1 MSEKLDPD
9 LLHFFAEAFDSFD
22 SATDKLTEAYT
33 DLERRLET
41 VNQELEQ
48 TNRELKQSLVEKE
61 ELHDKLACIL
71 ESMTASVIAVD
82 LNGNISLFNHAAES
96 LTGMESEKAMGQL
109 YETLF
114 SDRPYLLHTLQE
126 GKPYKSHEGF
136 IKNPKLT
143 EPIAVEISTNLIS
156 TANGDVLGALEI
168 VHNISERK
176 QLEEQLSRSAALAE
190 LGKMAAEVAHDLRNP
205 LGAIRLYAGMLQQ
218 ELKDDRKELAD
229 SVVRGLDSLET
240 ITYNLLSLARPVKAK
255 FEFVDLNELL
265 DGILSLTQPAMDEK
279 DISLKWCFDA
289 ENRVVCYGDFEQLK
303 QAMLNLVL
311 NAIQAMPDGGDLEIH
326 VGTDSEKE
334 LVTLCIA
341 DDGQG
346 IPTDIQEK
354 IFTPFFTTKP
364 TGTGLGL
371 HTVNRIVQAHYGRIR
386 VVSAE
391 GTGTQFVVELPRDAR
406 QLQPPVFQ
414 VGIEP
419 IQAVN

>member
-1 MSEKLDPD
+1 MPEKLDAD
-9 LLHFFAEAFDSFD
+9 LLQFFAEAFDSFD

-41 VNQELEQ
+41 VNRELEQ
-48 TNRELKQSLVEKE
+48 TNRELTQSLIEKE

-82 LNGNISLFNHAAES
+82 LNGNVSLFNHAAES
-96 LTGMESEKAMGQL
+96 LTGIGSEEAMGQL
-109 YETLF
+109 YEKLF

-126 GKPYKSHEGF
+126 GKPYKSYEGF
-136 IKNPKLT
+136 IKNPKLA

-156 TANGDVLGALEI
+156 NANGDVLGALEI

-176 QLEEQLSRSAALAE
+176 QLEEQLSRSTALAE

-229 SVVRGLDSLET
+229 SVVRGLNSLES
-240 ITYNLLSLARPVKAK
+240 ITYNLLSLARPVRAK
-255 FEFVDLNELL
+255 FEFVDLNGVL
-265 DGILSLTQPAMDEK
+265 DDVLSFTQYAMDEK
-279 DISLKWCFDA
+279 DIPLERSCDT
-289 ENRVVCYGDFEQLK
+289 ESQVVCYGDFEQLK

-311 NAIQAMPDGGDLEIH
+311 NAIQAMPDGGNLEIR
-326 VGTDSEKE
+326 VGIDSEKE

-341 DDGQG
+341 DNGKG
-346 IPTDIQEK
+346 IPIDIQEK

-386 VVSAE
+386 VVSTE
-391 GTGTQFVVELPRDAR
+391 GVGTQFFVELPCDAR
-406 QLQPPVFQ
+406 RQQPPVFQ
-414 VGIEP
+414 VETKP

>member
-1 MSEKLDPD
+1 
-9 LLHFFAEAFDSFD
+9 
-22 SATDKLTEAYT
+22 
-33 DLERRLET
+33 
-41 VNQELEQ
+41 
-48 TNRELKQSLVEKE
+48 
-61 ELHDKLACIL
+61 
-71 ESMTASVIAVD
+71 
-82 LNGNISLFNHAAES
+82 
-96 LTGMESEKAMGQL
+96 
-109 YETLF
+109 
-114 SDRPYLLHTLQE
+114 
-126 GKPYKSHEGF
+126 
-136 IKNPKLT
+136 
-143 EPIAVEISTNLIS
+143 
-156 TANGDVLGALEI
+156 
-168 VHNISERK
+168 
-176 QLEEQLSRSAALAE
+176 
-190 LGKMAAEVAHDLRNP
+190 
-205 LGAIRLYAGMLQQ
+205 
-218 ELKDDRKELAD
+218 
-229 SVVRGLDSLET
+229 
-240 ITYNLLSLARPVKAK
+240 
-255 FEFVDLNELL
+255 
-265 DGILSLTQPAMDEK
+265 
-279 DISLKWCFDA
+279 
-289 ENRVVCYGDFEQLK
+289 VVCYGDFEQLK

>member
-1 MSEKLDPD
+1 MPEKLDPG
-9 LLHFFAEAFDSFD
+9 LLQFFSEAFDSFD

-33 DLERRLET
+33 DLEKRLET

-48 TNRELKQSLVEKE
+48 TNRELKQSLIEKE

-82 LNGNISLFNHAAES
+82 LNGDVGLFNHAAES
-96 LTGMESEKAMGQL
+96 LTGIESGKAVGKQ
-109 YETLF
+109 YQDLF
-114 SDRPYLLHTLQE
+114 SDRPYLLHTLKE

-156 TANGDVLGALEI
+156 NVNGDVLGALEI

-279 DISLKWCFDA
+279 SILLKWYLDRQ
-289 ENRVVCYGDFEQLK
+289 NQVVCYGDFEQLK

-311 NAIQAMPDGGDLEIH
+311 NAIQAMPDGGDLAVH
-326 VGTDSEKE
+326 AGTDSEKE
-334 LVTLCIA
+334 LVSLSIT
-341 DDGQG
+341 DNGQG
-346 IPTDIQEK
+346 IPADIQEK

-371 HTVNRIVQAHYGRIR
+371 HTVNRIIQAHYGRIR
-386 VVSAE
+386 VVSTE
-391 GTGTQFVVELPRDAR
+391 GEGTQFVVELPYDAR

-414 VGIEP
+414 VGGEP
-419 IQAVN
+419 TQAVN